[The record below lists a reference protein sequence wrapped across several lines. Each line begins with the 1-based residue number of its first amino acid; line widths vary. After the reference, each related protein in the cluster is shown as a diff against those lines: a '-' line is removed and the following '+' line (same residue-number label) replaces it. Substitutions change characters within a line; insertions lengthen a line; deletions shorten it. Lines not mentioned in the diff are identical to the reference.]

1 MRKILKSLICMVLVL
16 ALFSGCTV
24 VNVAK
29 AGYVNGEGISLS
41 TYKYALNMA
50 GMFFGAIDYEK
61 EITGIAMYDSYLS
74 SYLYNAISDVLSE
87 AGASEDGENLWDKV
101 INEETKETVGEKLKK
116 SVFDAL
122 AELEIMAF
130 KAEEKGIALTAE
142 EKAQISESK
151 TSFMELF
158 GSKTK
163 FENALKSIN
172 MTSKELTEL
181 WESIVLLSKYQTEL
195 SQENEIT
202 DEEIKTFY
210 KDNYVR
216 VKHILI
222 KVGDDGINDMEQAK
236 AKATEVIQAID
247 SGADFEGLM
256 VAYSGDKDTE
266 GNINGGNTGYIFK
279 KGDFGNPSFENASF
293 ALNDGEYTKEAIEV
307 NGANYKGYH
316 IIKRYALEDS
326 YFDNNTDGIKDTVKT
341 AINYEKYLAE
351 LEIFINEAD
360 ITVNEGKIKRIKL
373 AKIETQEEVNE
384 AE

>member
-1 MRKILKSLICMVLVL
+1 MRKILKSFICMVLVL

-61 EITGIAMYDSYLS
+61 DITGISMYDSYLS

-87 AGASEDGENLWDKV
+87 AGVADEGENLWKKV
-101 INEETKETVGEKLKK
+101 INEETGETVETKLKK

-122 AELEIMAF
+122 AELEIIAF
-130 KAEEKGIALTAE
+130 KAEEKGIALTEE
-142 EKAQISESK
+142 EKTQISDSK
-151 TSFMELF
+151 TSLMELF
-158 GSKTK
+158 GSKTT
-163 FENALKSIN
+163 FEKALGSIN
-172 MTSKELTEL
+172 MTSKELTDL
-181 WESIVLLSKYQTEL
+181 WENIVLISKYQTTL
-195 SQENEIT
+195 SQENEVA
-202 DEEIKTFY
+202 DEEVKDFY

-222 KVGDDGINDMEQAK
+222 KVGDEGINDMEQAK
-236 AKATEVIQAID
+236 AKATEVIKAID

-256 VAYSGDKDTE
+256 IAYSGDKDKE

-279 KGDFGNPSFENASF
+279 EGDFGNPAFEDASF
-293 ALNDGEYTKEAIEV
+293 TLAEGEYTKEAIEV
-307 NGANYKGYH
+307 NGSNYKGYH
-316 IIKRYALEDS
+316 IIKRYTLEDS
-326 YFDNNTDGIKDTVKT
+326 YFDNNTDGIKDNVKK
-341 AINYEKYLAE
+341 AIDYEKYLSD
-351 LEIFINEAD
+351 LDIFEKEAD
-360 ITVNEGKIKRIKL
+360 IKVNEGKIKRIKL
-373 AKIETQEEVNE
+373 TKIETQEEINE